1 MAPKRSERTLFLA
14 WQDSRS
20 RQWFPVGRLDA
31 DTSRSTF
38 RFRYTGGAERAQL
51 EGGFSLAADF
61 PELKGDYRSP
71 VLFPLFG
78 NRIMP
83 TERPDFADYVQIL
96 DLPARA
102 DPIEILAVDGGS
114 HVTDAFEVFPK
125 LEKGNDGNFR
135 CRFFLHGW
143 RYVNSTAQTRLDRV
157 AVDDR
162 LHVTLELS
170 NPVARVAVQLQ
181 TLDYHVIGWAP
192 RYLVKDLMMALAESP
207 GTCVAH
213 VVRVNP
219 LPAPSQQ
226 RLLIELA
233 GNWGRHE
240 PMTDRDFQPLV
251 E

>member
-1 MAPKRSERTLFLA
+1 MSARTLFLA

-31 DTSRSTF
+31 DLQRSAF
-38 RFRYTGGAERAQL
+38 RFRYTGGAERARQ
-51 EGGFSLAADF
+51 EVGFRLAPDF
-61 PELKGDYRSP
+61 PQLKEDYRSAA
-71 VLFPLFG
+71 LFPLFR
-78 NRIMP
+78 NRIMAS
-83 TERPDFADYVQIL
+83 ERPDFPDYLESL

-102 DPIEILAVDGGS
+102 DPIEILAVDGGH

-125 LEKGNDGNFR
+125 LAKGADGGFR

-143 RYVNSTAQTRLDRV
+143 RYVNLNAQARLERV
-157 AVDDR
+157 APDDR

-192 RYLVKDLMMALAESP
+192 RYLVKDLMMAMAESP
-207 GTCVAH
+207 GTCVAY

-233 GNWGRHE
+233 GNWGPHE
-240 PMTDRDFQPLV
+240 PMTDGDFQPLV